1 MPVVFENGTRGEVGG
16 PRKVNSR
23 LRTGVACG
31 GPFPTRAQERTK
43 PVSPE
48 GNLKTVRTIY
58 DAFGRGDLATIL
70 DAVTDDVDWSSAA
83 ASRSAPWYGR
93 RVGKD
98 AVTEYFRSIGAAIE
112 VLDFTQL
119 SFTANDT
126 EVMVLNEFRMR
137 ARRSGKEAAM
147 HLHHYWRFRDGK
159 VEYWR
164 GSEDTEQTMNMLKR

>member
-1 MPVVFENGTRGEVGG
+1 
-16 PRKVNSR
+16 
-23 LRTGVACG
+23 
-31 GPFPTRAQERTK
+31 
-43 PVSPE
+43 VSAE

-58 DAFGRGDLATIL
+58 DAFGRGDLAPLL

-98 AVTEYFRSIGAAIE
+98 AVTDYFASLGDTIE

-119 SFTANDT
+119 SFAANDT
-126 EVMVLNEFRMR
+126 EVIVLNKFRMR
-137 ARRSGKEAAM
+137 SRRSGKEADM

-159 VEYWR
+159 VAYWR
-164 GSEDTEQTMNMLKR
+164 GSEDTEQTARMLKR

>member
-1 MPVVFENGTRGEVGG
+1 M
-16 PRKVNSR
+16 S
-23 LRTGVACG
+23 A
-31 GPFPTRAQERTK
+31 
-43 PVSPE
+43 E

-58 DAFGRGDLATIL
+58 DAFGRGDVATIL

-83 ASRSAPWYGR
+83 ASRTAPWYGQ

-98 AVTEYFRSIGAAIE
+98 AVTDYFKSIGESIE
-112 VLDFTQL
+112 VLAFTQL
-119 SFTANDT
+119 SFAANDT

-137 ARRSGKEAAM
+137 SRRNRKEATM

-164 GSEDTEQTMNMLKR
+164 GSEDTEQTATMLTR